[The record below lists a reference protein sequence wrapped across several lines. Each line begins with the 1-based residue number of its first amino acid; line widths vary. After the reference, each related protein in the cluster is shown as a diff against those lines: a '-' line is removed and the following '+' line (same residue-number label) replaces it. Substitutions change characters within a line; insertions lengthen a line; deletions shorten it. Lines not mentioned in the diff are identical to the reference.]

1 MSIKQ
6 RWLRHKVKKRLSKRE
21 ITSPDPIEQKGVDI
35 FLSLLKEQ
43 DSQLV
48 NAPLSSERL
57 IENSKREMLVIL
69 EHGKMTI
76 INSVYQYEIKIAEKT
91 EDQLRVQFNEVQEK
105 RAQSIKRRSGVKVK
119 KSLDTIIEELNQN
132 KDEYNIRNNN

>member
-1 MSIKQ
+1 MRIKQ

-21 ITSPDPIEQKGVDI
+21 ITSPDPIEQKGVNI
-35 FLSLLKEQ
+35 FLTLLKEQ
-43 DSQLV
+43 DSKLV

-119 KSLDTIIEELNQN
+119 MSLDNIIEELNQN
-132 KDEYNIRNNN
+132 KDE